1 MSKTLR
7 TLAAAALIAAGL
19 PQVASAALVT
29 RTIDFEAVAAD
40 TNMTGSSTYNDTAH
54 GHTTFSGSAF
64 SVATDGPPPQ
74 FNPTIA
80 LWSPCP
86 SPTACLNT
94 PASLTITIADLFH
107 GDDASVGLSLDV
119 GNSQALLFEIRAAN
133 GDLLKAGDFSP
144 PSGPEFRADPVFIAF
159 AGVAKTI
166 TFSGFAEGFLI
177 DNLSFSVDDAV
188 VVTPVPEPASAAL
201 VALALVGAA
210 SATRRRKTS

>member
-64 SVATDGPPPQ
+64 SVATEDAS

-86 SPTACLNT
+86 SPTACQSVS
-94 PASLTITIADLFH
+94 ASLTITVADLFH
-107 GDDASVGLSLDV
+107 GDNASVGLLLDV
-119 GNSQALLFEIRAAN
+119 GNSQALNFEIRDA
-133 GDLLKAGDFSP
+133 GGGLLKAGDFSP
-144 PSGPEFRADPVFIAF
+144 PSGPGFRSAPVFIAF
-159 AGVAKTI
+159 SGIAKSI

-210 SATRRRKTS
+210 SVTRRRKSR